1 MEVTA
6 NKSSDR
12 ARSINSTSAVMKA
25 LLITD
30 DWLQIELIKTV
41 LPENE
46 FEVHVLN
53 SGSEYNAGSYAVPD
67 LILADWDDY
76 SIDGRAITLMLKKRH
91 YDLTNVPSILIT
103 SRMVTLTRELAG
115 TFSWILEKPI
125 VTTSLP
131 KLLRWTVKSCNARN
145 HLRAFIQH
153 GSTASGAMLAT
164 E

>member
-1 MEVTA
+1 
-6 NKSSDR
+6 
-12 ARSINSTSAVMKA
+12 MKV

-30 DWLQIELIKTV
+30 DWLQVELLKTV
-41 LPENE
+41 LPEDE
-46 FEVHVLN
+46 FDVSVLS
-53 SGSEYNAGSYAVPD
+53 SGTKYTAASFPVPD
-67 LILADWDDY
+67 LILADWDNDT
-76 SIDGRAITLMLKKRH
+76 IDARAITLTLKRSH
-91 YDLTNVPSILIT
+91 RDLKNVPAILIT
-103 SRMVTLTRELAG
+103 SRMVALTRELAG

-153 GSTASGAMLAT
+153 GSTASGAMLAA